1 MMRIVVDELPKN
13 CHECMFS
20 FFDPDFVAH
29 ICQLRNPVVI
39 CELIFDSPCPM
50 LIEMKKGSESND

>member
-1 MMRIVVDELPKN
+1 MRIVVDELPKD

-29 ICQLRNPVVI
+29 MCQLRNPVVI
-39 CELIFDSPCPM
+39 CELIFDTPCPM
-50 LIEMKKGSESND
+50 LIEMKKGSE

>member
-1 MMRIVVDELPKN
+1 MMQIAVNELPKN
-13 CHECMFS
+13 CQECIFS
-20 FFDPDFVAH
+20 YFDPDFVAH

-39 CELIFDSPCPM
+39 CELTFDNPCPM